1 VGANAIQI
9 ASVVYQK
16 GPGVITS
23 MTDEMNRWLDN
34 HGYNS
39 VEQIIGK
46 LRQTNSIKPMVY
58 ERAQFMHYFS
68 DAK

>member
-1 VGANAIQI
+1 MI
-9 ASVVYQK
+9 
-16 GPGVITS
+16 
-23 MTDEMNRWLDN
+23 DEMNRWLDN